1 MSVIQ
6 LYWSLRK
13 QEWRVLHLVANRIA
27 DPMASV
33 MAKDH
38 YPANAVYAVTR
49 DAILIAPHGM
59 PWAEGSVLRHSA
71 FLKHAPDLTR
81 ASIFLFFFILYAL
94 SLFAATRGT
103 ALQLVN
109 VDRRQVKLW
118 HQSLDALA
126 VAHVYM
132 KSRTVHH
139 NICQSTDWLSI
150 T

>member
-6 LYWSLRK
+6 LYWSSGK
-13 QEWRVLHLVANRIA
+13 QEWRVLHLVANRIT

-38 YPANAVYAVTR
+38 YPANAVYALTR

-71 FLKHAPDLTR
+71 FLKDAPDLTR
-81 ASIFLFFFILYAL
+81 ASIFCFFLYAL

-118 HQSLDALA
+118 HPSLQALA
-126 VAHVYM
+126 VAHLYM
-132 KSRTVHH
+132 KSHTVHH
-139 NICQSTDWLSI
+139 NICQSNDWLSI
-150 T
+150 I